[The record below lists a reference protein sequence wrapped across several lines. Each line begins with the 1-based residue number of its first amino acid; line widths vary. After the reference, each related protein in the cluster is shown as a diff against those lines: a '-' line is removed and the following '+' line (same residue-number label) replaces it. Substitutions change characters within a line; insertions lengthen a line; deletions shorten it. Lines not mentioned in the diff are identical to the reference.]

1 MKKLTLSLLA
11 STVVLA
17 ACGNANTTTN
27 TDTKCDTL
35 NVFNATEYMK
45 EEVYK
50 KFASDNN
57 IKIVYDTFESNEAM
71 YTKLSSGVTT
81 YDVIIPSDYM
91 IQNLIEKGLLQK
103 LNKDLIPNAKGFFE
117 SISKP
122 EYDMNQE
129 YSLPYMWGTVGL
141 AYNKNAVSVEDLDS
155 QGWAIL
161 KNPKYA
167 DQIYAYD
174 SERDGFMPALKNLGY
189 SLNTADK
196 GEIDKAVAW
205 LQDMNE
211 KTKPVF
217 VTDQVQD
224 GMIAGEKNIAVLY
237 SGDANLII
245 SENEDVA
252 YYTPKEGTNL
262 WVDAMVVPKNAKCP
276 ELAHK
281 FINYL
286 LDPEVMKENAI
297 EIGYTPSLQ
306 AVAED
311 LAKNEYPNIETY
323 IPETRANDEIFKHN
337 EETKKILSELWLKVK
352 VK

>member
-1 MKKLTLSLLA
+1 MKKIVLGALA
-11 STVVLA
+11 STVLLA
-17 ACGNANTTTN
+17 ACGNTNTTSKS
-27 TDTKCDTL
+27 DTKCDVL

-50 KFASDNN
+50 KFASDNK

-81 YDVIIPSDYM
+81 YDLIIPSDYM

-103 LNKDLIPNAKGFFE
+103 LNKDLIPNAKGFFS

-122 EYDMNQE
+122 VYDPNEE

-141 AYNKNAVSVEDLDS
+141 AYNKEKVAIEDLEKD
-155 QGWAIL
+155 GWAIL
-161 KNPKYA
+161 KNPKYV

-174 SERDGFMPALKNLGY
+174 SERDGFMPAFKNLGY
-189 SLNTADK
+189 SLNTTDQTQ
-196 GEIDKAVAW
+196 INQAVAW
-205 LQDMNE
+205 LQEMNE

-237 SGDANLII
+237 SGDANIII
-245 SENEDVA
+245 SENDSVA

-262 WVDAMVVPKNAKCP
+262 WVDAMVIPKNAQCP

-286 LDPEVMKENAI
+286 LDPEVMRENAI

-311 LAKNEYPNIETY
+311 LAKNEYPSIATY
-323 IPETRANDEIFKHN
+323 IPETRENDEIFKHN